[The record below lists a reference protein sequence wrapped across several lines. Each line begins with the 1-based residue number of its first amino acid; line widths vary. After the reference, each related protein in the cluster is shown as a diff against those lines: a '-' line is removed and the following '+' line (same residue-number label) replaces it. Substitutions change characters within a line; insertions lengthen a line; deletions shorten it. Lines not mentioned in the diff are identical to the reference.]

1 MHEFKTA
8 FILGRY
14 QLFHNGHLSLI
25 DEAIKLAD
33 NVIVLIGSSDKK
45 RTIDNPFTYEER
57 KEMIL
62 AVRPNLKIIPIND
75 LGVGDVFLWGDY
87 LIEEINK
94 IGYNPDLFIFGNE
107 AKVDKWF
114 RPEVLKNITIKKVSR
129 SIIDISATKLR
140 NYIIED
146 NKEYLK
152 YIPNEIHD
160 LIPKIKEILLQI
172 TIEQ

>member
-1 MHEFKTA
+1 MKHEFKTA

-45 RTIDNPFTYEER
+45 RTKDNPFTFEER
-57 KEMIL
+57 KRMIL
-62 AVRPNLKIIPIND
+62 EVRKNIKIIPISD

-87 LIEEINK
+87 LINEINK

-114 RPEVLKNITIKKVSR
+114 RPEIIKNITIKKVNR

-140 NYIIED
+140 ED
-146 NKEYLK
+146 IVNDKKEEYLK
-152 YIPNEIHD
+152 YIPSELHKFIPEIKNI
-160 LIPKIKEILLQI
+160 LISIK
-172 TIEQ
+172 